1 MAFKANIHRQLL
13 WSRKWSHCKELDF
26 QFISTSWLSKM
37 CISTQ
42 IYTILSQGSIR
53 NYLETDVMLTIHQLC
68 PSNRYGVFRDEKIP
82 FIFYYFF
89 KILGFSYQIHHE
101 NSWRPVG
108 VSYYRIPDLSQSLPN
123 LLAHFIFQI
132 SFKKRS
138 WGDAERMTCI
148 ESHSKTQVLRSEK

>member
-1 MAFKANIHRQLL
+1 MVY
-13 WSRKWSHCKELDF
+13 SVMRKYHLF
-26 QFISTSWLSKM
+26 FI
-37 CISTQ
+37 I
-42 IYTILSQGSIR
+42 
-53 NYLETDVMLTIHQLC
+53 
-68 PSNRYGVFRDEKIP
+68 
-82 FIFYYFF
+82 FF
-89 KILGFSYQIHHE
+89 KILGFSYQINQE

-148 ESHSKTQVLRSEK
+148 ESHRKTQVLRSKK